1 MLFTN
6 KVKYNKMKI
15 KQDLKAEIEDIYE
28 DGIPVKIESDCFTAY
43 NIFKVSTCITSPL
56 FDLIKHISLLP
67 KWKRTLVKNFK
78 KETSE

>member
-1 MLFTN
+1 
-6 KVKYNKMKI
+6 MKI

-43 NIFKVSTCITSPL
+43 NIFNVSTCIISPL
-56 FDLIKHISLLP
+56 SDLTKHISLLL

-78 KETSE
+78 KEISE